1 MKVPTHEI
9 QDKLLEQM
17 AKIDV
22 EAAKLKSETDEGL
35 DKVEAMVPEH
45 DEAMFPEH
53 DEVHVHER
61 GYGCCDF
68 AMGSPSGNH
77 VAEGKPRMGPG
88 TT

>member
-53 DEVHVHER
+53 DEVYAHED
-61 GYGCCDF
+61 GYAWLLRF
-68 AMGSPSGNH
+68 
-77 VAEGKPRMGPG
+77 R
-88 TT
+88 

>member
-45 DEAMFPEH
+45 DEVHAHEQWHVPEQ
-53 DEVHVHER
+53 
-61 GYGCCDF
+61 GYAWLLRF
-68 AMGSPSGNH
+68 
-77 VAEGKPRMGPG
+77 R
-88 TT
+88 

>member
-22 EAAKLKSETDEGL
+22 QAAKLKSETDEGL

-45 DEAMFPEH
+45 DEVYA
-53 DEVHVHER
+53 HED
-61 GYGCCDF
+61 G
-68 AMGSPSGNH
+68 
-77 VAEGKPRMGPG
+77 
-88 TT
+88 